1 MGRHRRENMAT
12 PWPNLTNKT
21 GDKTM
26 TNEEIIARI
35 DAHEEAIR
43 FHIEQVRKLREQYNT
58 HPSPFYTNITVDCL
72 HFTPRAGQCLQNEG
86 IETLGQLLK
95 YSAYD
100 LMQTK
105 NFGRKSLREIREAL
119 KEKNLYLAGDKQ

>member
-1 MGRHRRENMAT
+1 
-12 PWPNLTNKT
+12 
-21 GDKTM
+21 M

-58 HPSPFYTNITVDCL
+58 HPSPFYANITVECL
-72 HFTPRAGQCLQNEG
+72 QLTPRASQCLENAS

-95 YSAYD
+95 YSAED
-100 LMQTK
+100 LLNTNK
-105 NFGRKSLREIREAL
+105 ICGRKTLYEIRVAL